1 MLELFCAECKKKMY
15 LEKISRE
22 ELAKK
27 TGYKKSTIDSFFAE
41 KAGREKS
48 MLVAKSISNVLNVEI

>member
-1 MLELFCAECKKKMY
+1 MY